1 MKSIINI
8 SSDDNINEIV
18 QDNDCIVFCTI
29 VLIGVFLLICIYI
42 WIILLFIK
50 ASRNSN
56 RESLYESLGHCY
68 EK

>member
-29 VLIGVFLLICIYI
+29 VLIGVFSSDLYIYLDYLAI
-42 WIILLFIK
+42 YQSF
-50 ASRNSN
+50 S
-56 RESLYESLGHCY
+56 
-68 EK
+68 

>member
-50 ASRNSN
+50 TSRNSN
-56 RESLYESLGHCY
+56 RESLYEYLGHCY